1 MPQIIPTAQR
11 VLQVFEVYAR
21 ERRPLTN
28 SEMARMLDLADS
40 SCSDLLYTLRQ
51 AGYLLR
57 TPKSR
62 YFHPTG
68 RLLDVAQG
76 IAAADPLQAFAG
88 EALEILTR
96 QSGESS
102 MCGLLDGN
110 KVKIYASQ
118 ESPRALRVVQP
129 GTTFALHVAAMGK
142 ALLGEMGE
150 AERNALIDTMQFEH
164 VTASSI
170 ADAATLRA
178 QIEAQREKQY
188 FTSRD
193 EGNEGVSAIGI
204 AGHVGG
210 QLTALS
216 IVGPTHRM
224 DANMEQYVK
233 VALEARAE
241 FFENRCPRSACAL
254 QGHACGPAEPD
265 PRHPDRG
272 AAAWGVAV
280 VLWRCGAVALW
291 RCGAVAWCCGL
302 VLWFGGIWTGRL
314 WEMSDDGSFEW
325 FHHRGDGGDWSGAVL
340 RDDAG
345 GYGRGCDPGRPADAG
360 VPGRWRHGGGSGSAQ
375 HRAGSQAARRRRRGA
390 AAAGRRRR
398 ADRGFRP
405 GVMER
410 LGLGPDVCLAR
421 NRRLVYGRMTG
432 WGQDGP
438 LAQAAGHDLNY
449 IALTG
454 ALHAMGEADRPPA
467 RRCTWSATWAAA
479 R

>member
-118 ESPRALRVVQP
+118 ESPRALRYVVQP

-178 QIEAQREKQY
+178 QIEAQREQ
-188 FTSRD
+188 
-193 EGNEGVSAIGI
+193 
-204 AGHVGG
+204 
-210 QLTALS
+210 AL
-216 IVGPTHRM
+216 H
-224 DANMEQYVK
+224 Q
-233 VALEARAE
+233 
-241 FFENRCPRSACAL
+241 PRRR
-254 QGHACGPAEPD
+254 Q
-265 PRHPDRG
+265 R
-272 AAAWGVAV
+272 
-280 VLWRCGAVALW
+280 
-291 RCGAVAWCCGL
+291 
-302 VLWFGGIWTGRL
+302 GRL
-314 WEMSDDGSFEW
+314 G
-325 FHHRGDGGDWSGAVL
+325 HRH
-340 RDDAG
+340 R
-345 GYGRGCDPGRPADAG
+345 RPRGRPADG
-360 VPGRWRHGGGSGSAQ
+360 PVHRRPDPSDGRQHGAVRQGRAGGSGGIL
-375 HRAGSQAARRRRRGA
+375 RK
-390 AAAGRRRR
+390 
-398 ADRGFRP
+398 
-405 GVMER
+405 
-410 LGLGPDVCLAR
+410 
-421 NRRLVYGRMTG
+421 
-432 WGQDGP
+432 
-438 LAQAAGHDLNY
+438 
-449 IALTG
+449 
-454 ALHAMGEADRPPA
+454 
-467 RRCTWSATWAAA
+467 
-479 R
+479 

>member
-118 ESPRALRVVQP
+118 ESPRALRYVVQP
-129 GTTFALHVAAMGK
+129 GTTFALHVAALGK

-204 AGHVGG
+204 AGRVGG

-241 FFENRCPRSACAL
+241 FFE
-254 QGHACGPAEPD
+254 
-265 PRHPDRG
+265 
-272 AAAWGVAV
+272 
-280 VLWRCGAVALW
+280 
-291 RCGAVAWCCGL
+291 
-302 VLWFGGIWTGRL
+302 
-314 WEMSDDGSFEW
+314 
-325 FHHRGDGGDWSGAVL
+325 
-340 RDDAG
+340 
-345 GYGRGCDPGRPADAG
+345 GRGPEGCAPSPGA
-360 VPGRWRHGGGSGSAQ
+360 
-375 HRAGSQAARRRRRGA
+375 
-390 AAAGRRRR
+390 
-398 ADRGFRP
+398 
-405 GVMER
+405 
-410 LGLGPDVCLAR
+410 CLR
-421 NRRLVYGRMTG
+421 TG
-432 WGQDGP
+432 
-438 LAQAAGHDLNY
+438 
-449 IALTG
+449 
-454 ALHAMGEADRPPA
+454 
-467 RRCTWSATWAAA
+467 
-479 R
+479 

>member
-118 ESPRALRVVQP
+118 ESPRARYVVQP
-129 GTTFALHVAAMGK
+129 GTTFALRGRAGQGAAGRDGRGRTQRPHRHH
-142 ALLGEMGE
+142 AVRARDRQQHRRRRHAARADRGAAREAVLHQPRRGQRGRLG
-150 AERNALIDTMQFEH
+150 
-164 VTASSI
+164 
-170 ADAATLRA
+170 
-178 QIEAQREKQY
+178 
-188 FTSRD
+188 
-193 EGNEGVSAIGI
+193 IGI
-204 AGHVGG
+204 AGRVGG

-241 FFENRCPRSACAL
+241 FFER
-254 QGHACGPAEPD
+254 
-265 PRHPDRG
+265 
-272 AAAWGVAV
+272 
-280 VLWRCGAVALW
+280 
-291 RCGAVAWCCGL
+291 
-302 VLWFGGIWTGRL
+302 
-314 WEMSDDGSFEW
+314 
-325 FHHRGDGGDWSGAVL
+325 
-340 RDDAG
+340 
-345 GYGRGCDPGRPADAG
+345 
-360 VPGRWRHGGGSGSAQ
+360 
-375 HRAGSQAARRRRRGA
+375 
-390 AAAGRRRR
+390 
-398 ADRGFRP
+398 
-405 GVMER
+405 
-410 LGLGPDVCLAR
+410 
-421 NRRLVYGRMTG
+421 
-432 WGQDGP
+432 
-438 LAQAAGHDLNY
+438 
-449 IALTG
+449 
-454 ALHAMGEADRPPA
+454 
-467 RRCTWSATWAAA
+467 
-479 R
+479 

>member
-1 MPQIIPTAQR
+1 
-11 VLQVFEVYAR
+11 
-21 ERRPLTN
+21 
-28 SEMARMLDLADS
+28 
-40 SCSDLLYTLRQ
+40 
-51 AGYLLR
+51 
-57 TPKSR
+57 
-62 YFHPTG
+62 
-68 RLLDVAQG
+68 
-76 IAAADPLQAFAG
+76 
-88 EALEILTR
+88 
-96 QSGESS
+96 
-102 MCGLLDGN
+102 
-110 KVKIYASQ
+110 
-118 ESPRALRVVQP
+118 
-129 GTTFALHVAAMGK
+129 MGK

-254 QGHACGPAEPD
+254 PQGHACGPAEPD

-291 RCGAVAWCCGL
+291 RWRCGL
-302 VLWFGGIWTGRL
+302 VLWFG
-314 WEMSDDGSFEW
+314 
-325 FHHRGDGGDWSGAVL
+325 AV
-340 RDDAG
+340 
-345 GYGRGCDPGRPADAG
+345 
-360 VPGRWRHGGGSGSAQ
+360 VWRHLDW
-375 HRAGSQAARRRRRGA
+375 QA
-390 AAAGRRRR
+390 
-398 ADRGFRP
+398 
-405 GVMER
+405 
-410 LGLGPDVCLAR
+410 LGDV
-421 NRRLVYGRMTG
+421 G
-432 WGQDGP
+432 
-438 LAQAAGHDLNY
+438 
-449 IALTG
+449 
-454 ALHAMGEADRPPA
+454 
-467 RRCTWSATWAAA
+467 
-479 R
+479 